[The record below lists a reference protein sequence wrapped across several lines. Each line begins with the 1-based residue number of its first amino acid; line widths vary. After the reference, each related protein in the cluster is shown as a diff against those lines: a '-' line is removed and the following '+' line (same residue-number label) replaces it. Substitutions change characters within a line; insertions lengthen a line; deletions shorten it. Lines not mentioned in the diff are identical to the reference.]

1 MMFSVE
7 GLLFFGVM
15 YGLCIGILLT
25 HLFDLSRKDKECRY
39 ADPAGWRYIWVIL
52 IPFFI
57 ILCLLISFSHP
68 DWIFGTLMW
77 IVIVYL
83 LAKIP
88 GLKIMGGQDARV
100 LISAGLL
107 FPHWFTIP
115 VALVV
120 GLGMMAWKKRKLT
133 EEEREDW
140 KARGIPMVPF
150 FSIGWAFAGI
160 FFALVLCLY

>member
-7 GLLFFGVM
+7 ALLLYSMGYGVCM
-15 YGLCIGILLT
+15 GSVMPYLVE
-25 HLFDLSRKDKECRY
+25 LSKKDKECRY
-39 ADPAGWRYIWVIL
+39 ADPREWRSIWLLCIV
-52 IPFFI
+52 FFI
-57 ILCLLISFSHP
+57 ILCTLLLPIHP
-68 DWIFGTLMW
+68 DWIFGSLIW

-115 VALVV
+115 VAYIV
-120 GLGMMAWKKRKLT
+120 GLLAMAWKKRKLT